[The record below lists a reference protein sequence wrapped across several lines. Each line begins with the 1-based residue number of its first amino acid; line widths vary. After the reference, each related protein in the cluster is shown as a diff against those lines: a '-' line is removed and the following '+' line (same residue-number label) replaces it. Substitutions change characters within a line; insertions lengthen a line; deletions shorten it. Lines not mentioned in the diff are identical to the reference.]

1 MCRPQNKHLA
11 KPPDYLSGV
20 DDVMLFQKRHTSAD
34 LGAVMTPV
42 NETSAEGIHG
52 ADSTIV
58 VWQFV
63 DGKPGHEKQSTG
75 LLQGLEALH
84 RVEAYDIDV
93 RFKAMLWRQIRRRLS
108 KQTPDFPSPDLLIGV
123 GHGTHLPLLIARLVC
138 GGRSVVLMKPTLPYP
153 LFDLLFVPQHDRVR
167 RRANVVETR
176 GVICPSVAV
185 DKERGSGLILL
196 GGTSAH
202 FEWSN
207 PDIGG
212 HLEAIVRAAPDVRW
226 QVCDSRRTPDG
237 LRQCLPEAPNLTF
250 RHWQTTP
257 ADFLEKTLPR
267 TECVW
272 VSADS
277 ASMLYESLAAQ
288 ARVGVIALPP
298 KRKRGNKHA
307 VSLRKLIADGHVVS
321 SNDGHC
327 LMDRAEQSRF
337 PPENHRCAK
346 IVLDRLLERVG

>member
-1 MCRPQNKHLA
+1 M
-11 KPPDYLSGV
+11 PPANVCG
-20 DDVMLFQKRHTSAD
+20 
-34 LGAVMTPV
+34 TP
-42 NETSAEGIHG
+42 SPI
-52 ADSTIV
+52 I

-84 RVEAYDIDV
+84 PIEVYDIDV
-93 RFKAMLWRQIRRRLS
+93 RFKGMLWRQIRRRLGNE
-108 KQTPDFPSPDLLIGV
+108 TPDFASPDLLIGV
-123 GHGTHLPLLIARLVC
+123 GHATHLPLLIARRVC
-138 GGRSVVLMKPTLPYP
+138 GGRSVVLMKPTLPYG

-167 RRANVVETR
+167 RRANVVATR
-176 GVICPSVAV
+176 GVICPSVAA
-185 DKERGSGLILL
+185 DKEPGSGLMLL

-207 PDIGG
+207 PDIGK
-212 HLEAIVRAAPDVRW
+212 HIEAIVRASPDVRW

-237 LRQCLPEAPNLTF
+237 IRGCIRSAPNLTF
-250 RHWQTTP
+250 RHWQTAP

-267 TECVW
+267 TEYVW

-288 ARVGVIALPP
+288 ARVGIIALRP
-298 KRKRGNKHA
+298 KRRRGNKHA
-307 VSLRKLIADGHVVS
+307 VSLEALIADGYVVS
-321 SNDGHC
+321 SNDGYR
-327 LMDRAEQSRF
+327 LTATAARPRF

-346 IVLDRLLERVG
+346 IMLDRLVGRED